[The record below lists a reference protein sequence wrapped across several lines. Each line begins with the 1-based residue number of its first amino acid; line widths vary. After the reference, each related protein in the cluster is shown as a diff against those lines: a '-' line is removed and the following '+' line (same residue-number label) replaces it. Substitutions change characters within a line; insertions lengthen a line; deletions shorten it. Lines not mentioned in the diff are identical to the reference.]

1 MTIYGFPRE
10 PDAADGAGEPTPP
23 EPIDAAGEEISPA
36 PVDAAPNEPAPNEP
50 APYEP
55 ALYGSV
61 SEPADGL
68 ASLPTDPPT
77 DLPTEWAP
85 DDVGIPT
92 REWFRRPGPAVLA
105 AAAAIGVVM
114 VLTAGTVGA
123 RLGHTDALTGWQ
135 GGRPTTAPPSAEVPA
150 VDADTILL
158 SGVGDVIMGSM
169 PGDLPPR
176 GGDGF
181 FDRVKDA
188 LAADVVM
195 GNLDQ
200 PITVDTGRVKCSY
213 TTPPSTPTNP
223 SPKPVRSSGCHQFYL
238 PASYAKHLAEGG
250 FDVLSLAN
258 NHTNDMGPA
267 GLRNTRDALD
277 AVGVKHTGGVGQITV
292 VEAKGIKVAVLG
304 FSVYSWGQ
312 NLNNIPA
319 AVDLVEKA
327 NAQADIVVIQMQGGA
342 EGSDKTRVPN
352 GHEIFLGEDRGDL
365 IKFTHAVIDA
375 GADVVFGHG
384 PHVMRGMEFYKGR
397 LIAYSLGNFCG
408 YGVLKGN
415 GYLGVGGV
423 LKVKLHKDG
432 GWAGGSLVPTEMVD
446 NGYPAPDSDK
456 RALSFVDKLSRD
468 NFGSTA
474 ARIAGD
480 GTITASGS

>member
-1 MTIYGFPRE
+1 VTIYGFPRE

-23 EPIDAAGEEISPA
+23 EPIDAAAEVDPA
-36 PVDAAPNEPAPNEP
+36 PVDAAPNEAFPDA
-50 APYEP
+50 
-55 ALYGSV
+55 G
-61 SEPADGL
+61 ADQ
-68 ASLPTDPPT
+68 
-77 DLPTEWAP
+77 PTECAP
-85 DDVGIPT
+85 EDVGVPT
-92 REWFRRPGPAVLA
+92 LGRWRRPGPAVLA
-105 AAAAIGVVM
+105 AAAAIGLVV

-123 RLGHTDALTGWQ
+123 RLGHTDDAATAWQ
-135 GGRPTTAPPSAEVPA
+135 GGRPTTPPPSAEVPA
-150 VDADTILL
+150 EGGTILL

-176 GGDGF
+176 GGAGF
-181 FDRVKDA
+181 FDRVKEA

-195 GNLDQ
+195 GNLDE
-200 PITVDTGRVKCSY
+200 PISADTGRVKCSA
-213 TTPPSTPTNP
+213 TAT
-223 SPKPVRSSGCHQFYL
+223 GCHQFYL
-238 PASYAKHLAEGG
+238 PASYAKHLADGG
-250 FDVLSLAN
+250 FDVMSLAN
-258 NHTNDMGPA
+258 NHTNDMGA
-267 GLRNTRDALD
+267 VGLRNTRDALD
-277 AVGVKHTGGVGQITV
+277 AAGVKHTGAVGQITV

-327 NAQADIVVIQMQGGA
+327 NAQADIVVVQMQGGA

-384 PHVMRGMEFYKGR
+384 PHVMRGMEFYQGR

-408 YGVLKGN
+408 YGVLKSN
-415 GYLGVGGV
+415 GFLGVGGV
-423 LKVKLHKDG
+423 LKVKLRKDG
-432 GWAGGSLVPTEMVD
+432 SWAGGTLVATEMVA

-468 NFGSTA
+468 NFPATA
-474 ARIAGD
+474 ARIGSD
-480 GTITASGS
+480 GTITAPAS

>member
-1 MTIYGFPRE
+1 VTIYGFPRE
-10 PDAADGAGEPTPP
+10 PDAADGSGEPAPP
-23 EPIDAAGEEISPA
+23 EPTDAAVEEASPV
-36 PVDAAPNEPAPNEP
+36 PVDAAPNDSLVEWTPAE
-50 APYEP
+50 
-55 ALYGSV
+55 G
-61 SEPADGL
+61 ADQE
-68 ASLPTDPPT
+68 TR
-77 DLPTEWAP
+77 WVP

-92 REWFRRPGPAVLA
+92 GPDGPLASSPTAGRLRRAGPAVLA
-105 AAAAIGVVM
+105 AAAAIAVAL

-123 RLGHTDALTGWQ
+123 RLGHPDAATAWQ
-135 GGRPTTAPPSAEVPA
+135 GGQPTTAPPSAEVPA
-150 VDADTILL
+150 ADADTVLL

-181 FDRVKDA
+181 FDRVKEA

-223 SPKPVRSSGCHQFYL
+223 SPKAVKSSGCHQFYL
-238 PASYAKHLAEGG
+238 PASYAKHLAAGG
-250 FDVLSLAN
+250 FDVVSLAN

-277 AVGVKHTGGVGQITV
+277 AVGVKHTGAVGQITV

-319 AVDLVEKA
+319 AVELVEKA
-327 NAQADIVVIQMQGGA
+327 NAQADLVVIQMQGGA
-342 EGSDKTRVPN
+342 EGADKTRVPN

-408 YGVLKGN
+408 YGVLRGN

-432 GWAGGSLVPTEMVD
+432 TWAGGTLVPTEMVD

-456 RALSFVDKLSRD
+456 RALNFVDKLSRD
-468 NFGSTA
+468 NFSSTA

-480 GTITASGS
+480 GTITPPGS